1 MALPKPLTSI
11 TANRL
16 RVVKKMTVPALRYDA
31 QSLRNFA
38 GALLVGSGL
47 ATDRASDVASVLVEA
62 DMMGHDTHG
71 LNLLPNYLDHLESGD
86 MAASGDPIVE
96 SDRPAAVSWD
106 GCKLPG
112 AWLVLRA
119 MELAIAR
126 AREYGTGTVTI
137 RRSHHIG
144 CLAVY
149 LKRATDQGMVMK
161 LYSSSPSGGSVAPF
175 GGRRALFSP
184 SPMAMGCPTEG
195 DPILVDIS
203 TSATTN
209 NLLTRLQRQ
218 GKKLPHPLLLD
229 EDGYPT
235 DDPAAVMAPKKGSV
249 LPLGGLDGGHKG
261 YGLALMVEALTAG
274 LTNHGRHESTGKF
287 VNTVFLQ
294 ILDPEAFGGATGFQ
308 SQMSHIAQSCRDTLP
323 RPGVDRV
330 RVPGERGLA
339 LARGY
344 AHDGV
349 CLADGI
355 LQGLAPWAQRLQVA
369 LPASV

>member
-1 MALPKPLTSI
+1 
-11 TANRL
+11 
-16 RVVKKMTVPALRYDA
+16 MTVIAPRYDA
-31 QSLRNFA
+31 QALRDFA
-38 GALLVGSGL
+38 GALLAAAGL
-47 ATDRASDVASVLVEA
+47 AVERASDVACVLVEA

-71 LNLLPNYLDHLESGD
+71 LNLLPNYLDHLASGD
-86 MAASGDPIVE
+86 MAAGGEPVVE
-96 SDRPAAVSWD
+96 SDRAAAVSWD
-106 GCKLPG
+106 GCRLPG

-126 AREYGTGTVTI
+126 ARIYGTGTITI

-184 SPMAMGCPTEG
+184 SPMAMGWPTED
-195 DPILVDIS
+195 DPVLVDIS

-218 GKKLPHPLLLD
+218 GKRLPHPLLLD
-229 EDGYPT
+229 EDGHPT
-235 DDPAAVMAPKKGSV
+235 DDPAAVMAPKKGTV
-249 LPLGGLDGGHKG
+249 LPVGGLEGGHKG

-274 LTNHGRHESTGKF
+274 LGNHGRHESAGKF

-294 ILDPEAFGGATGFQ
+294 ILDPSAFGGATGFKA
-308 SQMSHIAQSCRDTLP
+308 QMSHIAQSCRDTP
-323 RPGVDRV
+323 ARPGVDRV
-330 RVPGERGLA
+330 RLPGERGLA
-339 LARGY
+339 LARDY
-344 AHDGV
+344 SRDGLR
-349 CLADGI
+349 LADGI
-355 LQGLAPWAQRLQVA
+355 VEALIPWAQRFRIT
-369 LPASV
+369 LPAPV